1 MKNKKN
7 QSIAVLICFLGKLPW
22 YFNYF
27 IHSVKYNSTI
37 DFYII
42 TDDRN
47 SPINPPLNVKMIYK
61 DRRDINQ
68 LATQKLGF
76 KTNIKDGYKMCD
88 FKPAYGFL
96 FSDIIEG
103 YDFWG
108 HADMDVIFGD
118 IRHFITNNVL
128 EKHELI
134 NVRHDF
140 LAGYFL
146 LFKNTRKMNTLFMQS
161 KDYEK
166 VLSSEVH
173 YCFDE
178 TNFQYNDFT
187 SILAYP
193 KKKHEVES
201 MTHLVKRLE
210 KANQLKTYFELHS
223 IEGVPGKLNW
233 MDGKLYYRNQ
243 YEILLYHMIY
253 LKNIYKPK
261 RVPHE
266 IPETFSISP
275 TSIYHQ
281 KISH

>member
-1 MKNKKN
+1 MENKNKK
-7 QSIAVLICFLGKLPW
+7 SIAVLVCFLGKLPW

-27 IHSVKYNSTI
+27 IHSCKYNTTV

-47 SPINPPLNVKMIYK
+47 WSSELPVNVRMIYK
-61 DRRDINQ
+61 DMNDINQ
-68 LATQKLGF
+68 IATKKLGF
-76 KTNIKDGYKMCD
+76 KTNIKEGYKMCD
-88 FKPAYGFL
+88 FKPAYGIL
-96 FSDIIEG
+96 FSDLIEG

-108 HADMDVIFGD
+108 HADLDVIFGD
-118 IRHFITNNVL
+118 IRYFITDDVL
-128 EKHELI
+128 ENHELI

-146 LFKNTRKMNTLFMQS
+146 LFRNNRKMNTLFMQS
-161 KDYEK
+161 NDYQK

-187 SILAYP
+187 DILSYP
-193 KKKHEVES
+193 KKKHEIES

-210 KANQLKTYFELHS
+210 RAKKITTYFELHA
-223 IEGVPGKLNW
+223 IEGLPGKLKWEN
-233 MDGKLYYRNQ
+233 GKLYYRNQ

-253 LKNIYKPK
+253 LKNVYKPPK
-261 RVPHE
+261 MHVA
-266 IPETFSISP
+266 IPDIFSISP
-275 TSIYHQ
+275 TRIYP
-281 KISH
+281 

>member
-1 MKNKKN
+1 MKNKKK

-96 FSDIIEG
+96 FSNIIEG

-233 MDGKLYYRNQ
+233 VDGKLYYRNQ

>member
-1 MKNKKN
+1 MKNKKK

-146 LFKNTRKMNTLFMQS
+146 LFKNTRKRNTLFMQS

-233 MDGKLYYRNQ
+233 VDGKLYYRNQ